1 MSETKS
7 ERARASAGTGI
18 APALRGLHRAWA
30 ALPAREVLALVPWA
44 GDVPI
49 EERPAAEALGVLFEA
64 ITPR

>member
-7 ERARASAGTGI
+7 ERAGAGT

-30 ALPAREVLALVPWA
+30 SLPAREVLALVPWA

-64 ITPR
+64 PRPR